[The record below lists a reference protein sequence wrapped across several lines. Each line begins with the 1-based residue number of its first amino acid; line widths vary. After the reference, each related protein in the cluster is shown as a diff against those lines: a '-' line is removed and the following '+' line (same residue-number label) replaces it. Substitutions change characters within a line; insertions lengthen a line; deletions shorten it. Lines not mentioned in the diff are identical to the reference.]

1 MSQPENAWPTVALM
15 TVITVLMAVT
25 FHMCARPDTVGA
37 EMVERREC
45 C

>member
-25 FHMCARPDTVGA
+25 FRMCGL
-37 EMVERREC
+37 
-45 C
+45 